1 MMLHLAIASALTG
14 DKASTARPIAD
25 SCPNFSSPALRST
38 DPVAPGLKPSGL
50 AGLAWSGMP
59 WRLTQAVVGTPLR
72 APQIPTRTGIK
83 PRACADKLSG
93 ARFYFRH
100 RCQTPKCR

>member
-1 MMLHLAIASALTG
+1 
-14 DKASTARPIAD
+14 
-25 SCPNFSSPALRST
+25 
-38 DPVAPGLKPSGL
+38 
-50 AGLAWSGMP
+50 
-59 WRLTQAVVGTPLR
+59 LTQAVVGTPLR